1 MNRKQIALVLFAVL
15 VASPLVVAQSP
26 APSAGSDASVGAVP
40 RSDPAIP
47 NRSIRAADADARLCL
62 EFPTNLQVI
71 MCAEKYRPHQRK
83 A

>member
-1 MNRKQIALVLFAVL
+1 MNRRQIALVLFAVL
-15 VASPLVVAQSP
+15 AASPLVVAQSP
-26 APSAGSDASVGAVP
+26 APSASSDGSVGAIP

-47 NRSIRAADADARLCL
+47 TRSIRAADADARLCL

-71 MCAEKYRPHQRK
+71 MCAEKYRPHKHK